1 MSGLLERIARRRTP
15 SARSENGVTA
25 NGAAGPDAS
34 HLPVALLRDP
44 EPEPTL
50 QPAPS
55 LQPAPI
61 VHPAPILQP
70 APLLRPAPEPE
81 PAPEPLA
88 PEATPAPEPPLDF
101 RHRGRLL
108 RRARYLRRLREVQ
121 LRDLGGFVV
130 ELHRAGRERPELV
143 SAKVAVAAATAD
155 ELGSLEQALA
165 DGRVL
170 REVREAGIGGACP
183 ECGAVHGST
192 DRFCASC
199 GHRLEGR
206 DPDRVP

>member
-1 MSGLLERIARRRTP
+1 MSGLLERFARRRTP
-15 SARSENGVTA
+15 SPRSENGVNA
-25 NGAAGPDAS
+25 DGAAGPGPS

-50 QPAPS
+50 QPAP
-55 LQPAPI
+55 
-61 VHPAPILQP
+61 ILQ
-70 APLLRPAPEPE
+70 PAPEPE
-81 PAPEPLA
+81 PALEPLA
-88 PEATPAPEPPLDF
+88 PDSTPAPEPPLDF
-101 RHRGRLL
+101 RRRGRLR

-155 ELGSLEQALA
+155 ELRSLEQALA

-192 DRFCASC
+192 DHFCASC

-206 DPDRVP
+206 DPDRVT

>member
-1 MSGLLERIARRRTP
+1 MSGLLERIARRRRP
-15 SARSENGVTA
+15 SARTDNGMTA
-25 NGAAGPDAS
+25 NGAAGPGPR

-50 QPAPS
+50 QPAP
-55 LQPAPI
+55 I
-61 VHPAPILQP
+61 
-70 APLLRPAPEPE
+70 LRPAPEPE
-81 PAPEPLA
+81 RAPEPLA
-88 PEATPAPEPPLDF
+88 SEAAPAPEPPLDF
-101 RHRGRLL
+101 RHRGRLR

-155 ELGSLEQALA
+155 ELRSLEQALA

-170 REVREAGIGGACP
+170 REVREAGIGGTCP
-183 ECGAVHGST
+183 ECGAVHGSA

-199 GHRLEGR
+199 GHRLEGG